1 MNQMH
6 DLVGS
11 KWDLNY
17 SEAVYVLLAGF
28 ELFCVQENTICNFSS
43 YNDCVCGSLKN
54 YIYVCYGMLRA

>member
-17 SEAVYVLLAGF
+17 SKAVYVLLAGF

-43 YNDCVCGSLKN
+43 YNDETRWNDFGSLEN
-54 YIYVCYGMLRA
+54 

>member
-17 SEAVYVLLAGF
+17 SKAVYVLLAGF

-43 YNDCVCGSLKN
+43 YNDEIRWNDWGSLKN
-54 YIYVCYGMLRA
+54 

>member
-43 YNDCVCGSLKN
+43 YNDCGSLKN
-54 YIYVCYGMLRA
+54 YIYVCYSMLRA